1 MGNPV
6 AVPTGPAP
14 DAERR
19 RVARLFHR
27 AGFGATVDDIDRWA
41 AQGYP
46 ATVEHL
52 LAFKPAGHRADDAEV
67 AALESGAP
75 ANRVERFDMSPFVRW
90 WLDRMATTRFPLE
103 EKLTLAWHDHFATA
117 FGKVLRPKLM
127 IRQNRLLRDHA
138 GGSFRDLA
146 KAITAD
152 AAMLVWLDGT
162 TNQAATLNENYG
174 REFMELFTLGTGH
187 YSQADV
193 REASRAFTGYTVDE
207 QGTVAFNPALHDP
220 GEKTVL
226 GQRGAWGPP
235 DMADIVLDR
244 HPDGPVAAR
253 YIARRLAVFLH
264 HPEPEPEVVAAM
276 ADAFTGSGFEVKAMV
291 RALFLRPE
299 FTDGEAQTVKP
310 PAELVAGTMRALR
323 LARVPVTG
331 EGRGRARR
339 ADGFA
344 EASADMGQDLFDPP
358 SVAGWKG
365 GASWANTATVLA
377 RYNFAARVAKLV
389 SDSAVRAALATAGG
403 QPRETT
409 GPWMR
414 ALGLLDLLPTTGSSI
429 DRYLAESTGAGTDAT
444 TRTRGVLTLL
454 LASPDYNLR

>member
-1 MGNPV
+1 MGMPV
-6 AVPTGPAP
+6 AVPTGTATE
-14 DAERR
+14 AERR

-27 AGFGATVDDIDRWA
+27 AGFGATVDEIDRWA

-46 ATVEHL
+46 AAVEHL
-52 LAFKPAGHRADDAEV
+52 LSFTPASTRADEAEV
-67 AALESGAP
+67 AALEGGAP
-75 ANRVERFDMSPFVRW
+75 VNRVERFDMSTFVRW

-127 IRQNRLLRDHA
+127 VRQNRLLREHA
-138 GGSFRDLA
+138 GGNFRDLA

-152 AAMLVWLDGT
+152 AAMLFWLDGN
-162 TNQAATLNENYG
+162 TNQPATLNENYG

-193 REASRAFTGYTVDE
+193 REASRAFTGYSVDQ
-207 QGTVAFNPALHDP
+207 QGNVTFNPALHDA
-220 GEKTVL
+220 GDKTVL
-226 GQRGAWGPP
+226 GQTGPWGPV

-244 HPDGPVAAR
+244 HPEGPVAAR

-264 HPEPEPEVVAAM
+264 HPDPEPEVVAAM
-276 ADAFTGSGFEVKAMV
+276 ADAFAANGYQIKAMV
-291 RALFLRPE
+291 RALLLRPE
-299 FTDGEAQTVKP
+299 FADGEAQTVKP
-310 PAELVAGTMRALR
+310 PAELVAGTIRALR
-323 LARVPVTG
+323 LAHLPVAG
-331 EGRGRARR
+331 EGKGRTRR

-358 SVAGWKG
+358 SVAGWDG
-365 GASWANTATVLA
+365 GASWANTATMLA
-377 RYNFAARVAKLV
+377 RYNFSARVAKLV
-389 SDSAVRAALATAGG
+389 SDDAIRATLATAGG
-403 QPRETT
+403 QPRETA

-414 ALGLLDLLPTTGSSI
+414 ALGLLELLPTTQASI
-429 DRYLAESTGAGTDAT
+429 DRYLAESAGAGTDAA